1 MVTAK
6 SEKAHIL
13 IGMRFFLFPAYK
25 GIKKMF
31 KTVQHDGYNPL
42 DTLLNTFIYGKNNK
56 NVLPYN
62 GIYKRIQG
70 YRQAQNK
77 YMYTCINNAN
87 KPLDGLILAS
97 IEQNK
102 QASYTQVFPQVIHQK
117 SLKSNSSG
125 IKPDRE
131 IHTDSYIAI
140 LN

>member
-1 MVTAK
+1 MTK
-6 SEKAHIL
+6 I
-13 IGMRFFLFPAYK
+13 
-25 GIKKMF
+25 
-31 KTVQHDGYNPL
+31 VQH
-42 DTLLNTFIYGKNNK
+42 NK
-56 NVLPYN
+56 NISPYN

-70 YRQAQNK
+70 HRQAQNQ
-77 YMYTCINNAN
+77 YRYTCINIAN
-87 KPLDGLILAS
+87 KPLGCLILAS

-102 QASYTQVFPQVIHQK
+102 YYSYAQVFQQVIQKK

>member
-1 MVTAK
+1 MEK
-6 SEKAHIL
+6 SGKAHTIN
-13 IGMRFFLFPAYK
+13 GMRFFLFPAYK
-25 GIKKMF
+25 GIKKMI
-31 KTVQHDGYNPL
+31 KTMQHNVNNPL
-42 DTLLNTFIYGKNNK
+42 DTLFNTFICEKNTINIF
-56 NVLPYN
+56 PYN
-62 GIYKRIQG
+62 GIYKRIQAH
-70 YRQAQNK
+70 RQAQNK
-77 YMYTCINNAN
+77 YRYTCINIGN

-102 QASYTQVFPQVIHQK
+102 QASYAQVFPQVIQKK